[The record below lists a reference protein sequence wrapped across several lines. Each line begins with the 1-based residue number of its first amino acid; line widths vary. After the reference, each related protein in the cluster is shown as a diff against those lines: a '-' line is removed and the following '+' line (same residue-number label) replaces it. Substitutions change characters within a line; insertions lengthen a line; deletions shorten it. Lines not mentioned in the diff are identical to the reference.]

1 MVMEDSNLSLSM
13 NEGISMGKLVLVLGG
28 ARSGKS
34 RFAAGL
40 ASKKNKKTA
49 FVATCVPADEEM
61 KQRIAQHRSS
71 RPASWKTFEE
81 AENLAGLI
89 AKINNDFDYILLDC
103 LTLWLSNLLL
113 KGCSEDKIQNE
124 INKMV
129 SCIKKGRAHLI
140 IVSNEVG
147 SGIVPE
153 HKLGRD
159 FRDMAGRIHQS
170 LAHESHDVYLIV
182 SGIPCAIKK
191 NGKTKKHSL

>member
-1 MVMEDSNLSLSM
+1 M

-40 ASKKNKKTA
+40 ASEKNKKTA

-81 AENLAGLI
+81 TENLAGLI

-182 SGIPCAIKK
+182 SGILAPSKK
-191 NGKTKKHSL
+191 WKKTKKHSL